1 MGYKYPFVLKC
12 VNKTGSACCYC
23 AWYRFCRGCVVSC
36 SDALLPAAPAYLAID
51 WDPTALH
58 LRYLGGQEKVRR
70 PRLPGHRL
78 GPDGATP
85 RYPGSI

>member
-1 MGYKYPFVLKC
+1 MLKC

-58 LRYLGGQEKVRR
+58 LRYLGGQEKVDV
-70 PRLPGHRL
+70 PAYLAIDWDPTAL
-78 GPDGATP
+78 LL
-85 RYPGSI
+85 RYPGSV